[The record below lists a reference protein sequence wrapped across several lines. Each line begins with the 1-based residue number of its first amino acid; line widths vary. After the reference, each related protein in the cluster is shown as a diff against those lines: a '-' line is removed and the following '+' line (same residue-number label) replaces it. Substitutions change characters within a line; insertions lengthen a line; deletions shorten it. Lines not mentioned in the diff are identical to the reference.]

1 MKGIKDPQ
9 SMSSSLRQN
18 GVCYLIPD
26 PVWSHP
32 AYVTW
37 LWKSPLPVEDWQPEE
52 MNLDDEAIGRFSIK
66 AWLSTLSDKKSESFY
81 FA

>member
-1 MKGIKDPQ
+1 
-9 SMSSSLRQN
+9 
-18 GVCYLIPD
+18 
-26 PVWSHP
+26 
-32 AYVTW
+32 
-37 LWKSPLPVEDWQPEE
+37 